1 MYTNIRS
8 AYILRIVIKNHLRKK
23 RYYKLAQ
30 HNKDL
35 QEKLMINLED
45 YKEYYKILYNRTELE
60 LIPISKLEP
69 DINYFF
75 IKRKEK
81 KEYYHIYFND
91 DKNNEINRS
100 YITYKDKVNKI
111 TIKLDM
117 ELESLAGLFTDC
129 IVIKEIKFTKFN
141 RNDFTDLKELFYGC
155 KFLDKVDITKFK
167 TPNVTN
173 INWMFARCESLKELN
188 ILNFDTSNVT
198 EMMCVFSGCYFLK
211 DLKFNFDTKNVTNMR
226 NMFFK
231 CKSLTKLDVSNF
243 ETTNVMNFN
252 DMFYECINLND
263 LNISNF
269 KLIKKDVQ
277 ISRMFGRC
285 NKDLE
290 NYIRTYLEPST
301 FKFIFNT
308 ISSID

>member
-1 MYTNIRS
+1 
-8 AYILRIVIKNHLRKK
+8 
-23 RYYKLAQ
+23 
-30 HNKDL
+30 
-35 QEKLMINLED
+35 
-45 YKEYYKILYNRTELE
+45 
-60 LIPISKLEP
+60 
-69 DINYFF
+69 
-75 IKRKEK
+75 
-81 KEYYHIYFND
+81 
-91 DKNNEINRS
+91 
-100 YITYKDKVNKI
+100 
-111 TIKLDM
+111 
-117 ELESLAGLFTDC
+117 
-129 IVIKEIKFTKFN
+129 
-141 RNDFTDLKELFYGC
+141 
-155 KFLDKVDITKFK
+155 
-167 TPNVTN
+167 
-173 INWMFARCESLKELN
+173 
-188 ILNFDTSNVT
+188 
-198 EMMCVFSGCYFLK
+198 MMCVFSGCYFLK